1 MSVIIKGMKLPQHAA
16 VNGEKDTAYKC
27 VILAHPDNSVEL
39 VIDTKFASAY
49 DNGHNIQRYPI
60 TEIPTPH
67 GRLIDCES
75 DFFPTAFRHN
85 STDYA
90 RGWNACLRSVL
101 LSSTIIEAE
110 VNNEQRTK
118 YAICRPYDGIT
129 LNTEVEFLLDHNG
142 DVMLFDSESAAWEYF
157 KPIGITEEEPNA
169 IKVVEYKEREN
180 NAGRND
186 T

>member
-67 GRLIDCES
+67 GRLIDADEIEKCVHEWY
-75 DFFPTAFRHN
+75 DVGEYVFADTIR
-85 STDYA
+85 
-90 RGWNACLRSVL
+90 NAD
-101 LSSTIIEAE
+101 TIIEAE
-110 VNNEQRTK
+110 V
-118 YAICRPYDGIT
+118 
-129 LNTEVEFLLDHNG
+129 
-142 DVMLFDSESAAWEYF
+142 SE
-157 KPIGITEEEPNA
+157 
-169 IKVVEYKEREN
+169 
-180 NAGRND
+180 
-186 T
+186 